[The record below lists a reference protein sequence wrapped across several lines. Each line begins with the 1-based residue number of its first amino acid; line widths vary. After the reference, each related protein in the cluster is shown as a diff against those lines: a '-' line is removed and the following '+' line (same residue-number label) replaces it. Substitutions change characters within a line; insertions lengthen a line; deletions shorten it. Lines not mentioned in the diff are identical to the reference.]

1 MHGSW
6 CRRGDRLDGLVWCC
20 VRWAAEMDA
29 YGGSMPHPRAVYG
42 GSNMASCKFGDSC
55 RHMHLHLQAAR
66 VAVTNFEAFYEG
78 FLPPGYSTQAD
89 T

>member
-1 MHGSW
+1 
-6 CRRGDRLDGLVWCC
+6 
-20 VRWAAEMDA
+20 
-29 YGGSMPHPRAVYG
+29 
-42 GSNMASCKFGDSC
+42 
-55 RHMHLHLQAAR
+55 MHLHLQAAR